1 MKKQVELL
9 APAGSLPCFYAA
21 MNAGADAVYLGGDKF
36 GARAYADNFN
46 TEELLEA
53 IGYAHL
59 FHKKVYLTMNTLLK
73 DEELLKAVDYVK
85 PFYEAGLDGVIIQ
98 DLGVLSLLKKQ
109 FPGLE
114 LHASTQ
120 MTITGKEGALLLK
133 KYGVCRIV
141 PAREL
146 SLEEIKEIKNQVD
159 IELEVF
165 IHGAM
170 CYAYSG
176 QCLFSSMLGGRSGNR
191 GRCAGPCRLPY
202 DAFYK
207 GKQINSQKEQYLL
220 SLKDLCAISLLP
232 ELLEAGIDS
241 FKIEGRMKSPEY
253 VAGVT
258 SIYRKYI
265 DRYYQNRQNAGNV
278 KKAFQIEEK
287 DMELLKKLYVRSDL
301 ESGYFEKQNGASMVT
316 LLKPCYQTGD
326 KKELEEITS
335 SFLKEPDRFPIE
347 GHILLKEGQPAE
359 LLVNAETEN
368 VKRENTKTE
377 NTKTE
382 NAEKGISVSVK
393 GNIVQTA
400 SNRPVDEEA
409 VRKQIQ
415 KTGGTPFVFKSLKV
429 LIEGSCFV
437 SVKELNDLRRQ
448 ALKELSLKL
457 AEPFRR
463 SSREIMAQAGETEGK
478 QEKRKNGCRE
488 GYPAEAYHIVVSN
501 YEQLEAV
508 TDFLK
513 EQDRDE
519 GKERLQIQ
527 KLSVSSDLF
536 RMEKNML
543 PFLKQFLEMGIE
555 LSVAFPR
562 IVRKNTL
569 KNLKEHI
576 LNKQEMGLF
585 SSFLIG
591 SLELLEYLKENH
603 PDKVLYGD
611 YSLYCFNRE
620 AYGFLKE
627 QGLFGICMPY
637 EWSRHEMADMLR
649 KEPDFTGECIVYS
662 YIPLMES
669 AGCILKTTGNGS
681 YCREKENMVFLKDR
695 YKKKLPILVHCD
707 RCENTIYNSVPYS
720 LHKEIEGLKEMG
732 ISRFRMDFTVETKE
746 QTIERLQYFR
756 KKEKRQQP
764 FYEFTKGHFAK
775 GVE

>member
-9 APAGSLPCFYAA
+9 APAGNLQCFYAA

-46 TEELLEA
+46 KEELLEA
-53 IGYAHL
+53 IDYAHL
-59 FHKKVYLTMNTLLK
+59 FHKKVYLTLNTLLK
-73 DEELLKAVDYVK
+73 EEELLQAVDYVR

-98 DLGVLSLLKKQ
+98 DFGVLSLFKKQ
-109 FPGLE
+109 FPDLE

-146 SLEEIKEIKNQVD
+146 SIEEIKEIKDHVD
-159 IELEVF
+159 MELEVF

-202 DAFYK
+202 DAYYQ
-207 GKQINSQKEQYLL
+207 GKQINRQKEQYLL

-232 ELLEAGIDS
+232 RLIEAGIDS

-258 SIYRKYI
+258 LIYRKYI
-265 DRYYQNRQNAGNV
+265 DRYYQNSKNAEKG
-278 KKAFQIEEK
+278 FQIEEK
-287 DMELLKKLYVRSDL
+287 DMELLKKLYIRSDL
-301 ESGYFEKQNGASMVT
+301 EKGYFEKHNGSSMVT
-316 LLKPCYQTGD
+316 LLKPCYQTGG
-326 KKELEEITS
+326 KEELEEISS
-335 SFLKEPDRFPIE
+335 SFLKEPGKLPIE

-359 LLVNAETEN
+359 LFI
-368 VKRENTKTE
+368 KTKAGTS
-377 NTKTE
+377 
-382 NAEKGISVSVK
+382 ICVK
-393 GNIVQTA
+393 GSLVQTA

-409 VRKQIQ
+409 VKKQIQ
-415 KTGGTPFVFKSLKV
+415 KTGGTPFIFKSLEIF
-429 LIEGSCFV
+429 LEGSCFI
-437 SVKELNDLRRQ
+437 SVKELNDLRRL
-448 ALKELSLKL
+448 ALKELSFKL
-457 AEPFRR
+457 SEPFRR
-463 SSREIMAQAGETEGK
+463 SGNSMGQAEETAGK
-478 QEKRKNGCRE
+478 QEIKRKDCIE
-488 GYPAEAYHIVVSN
+488 KEIYLTEIYHIVVSN
-501 YEQLEAV
+501 YEQLVAV
-508 TDFLK
+508 MDFFN
-513 EQDRDE
+513 EQESDGE
-519 GKERLQIQ
+519 KQCLQIK
-527 KLSVSSDLF
+527 KLSISSDLF
-536 RMEKNML
+536 RMKKSIL
-543 PFLKQFLEMGIE
+543 PFLEQFREKGVE

-562 IVRKNTL
+562 VVRRNTL
-569 KNLKEHI
+569 KSLKEHI
-576 LNKQEMGLF
+576 LNRPEMCMF
-585 SSFLIG
+585 SSFLTG
-591 SLELLEYLKENH
+591 NLELLEYLKKNH
-603 PDKVLYGD
+603 PDKALYGD

-620 AYGFLKE
+620 AYGFFKE
-627 QGLFGICMPY
+627 QGLSNICMPY
-637 EWSRHEMADMLR
+637 EWSRHEMAGMLK

-681 YCREKENMVFLKDR
+681 YCNKKENMVFLKDR
-695 YKKKLPILVHCD
+695 YKKNLPVLVHCD

-720 LHKEIEGLKEMG
+720 LHKEIDVLKQIG
-732 ISRFRMDFTVETKE
+732 IFRFRMDFTVETKE
-746 QTIERLQYFR
+746 QTMERLQYFR

-764 FYEFTKGHFAK
+764 FSEFTKGHFGK